1 MEYKAMNASLRLI
14 LELFSLVV
22 YGVWGWRQA
31 EGWPSYL
38 LAAAVPL
45 TAAAVWG
52 VFAVPE
58 DPSRSGRAPIPIP
71 GWLRLILELV
81 HFALAGAALSSLGAS
96 TTSTI
101 FILLVVIH
109 YGLAWERIRWLLD
122 S

>member
-1 MEYKAMNASLRLI
+1 MEYKALNASLRLI

-22 YGVWGWRQA
+22 YGVWGWHQA
-31 EGWPSYL
+31 EGWPAYL

-45 TAAAVWG
+45 GAAAVWG

-81 HFALAGAALSSLGAS
+81 LFALAGAALSDLGAS
-96 TTSTI
+96 TTSII
-101 FILLVVIH
+101 FILLAVIH
-109 YGLAWERIRWLLD
+109 YGLAWERIRWLLGR
-122 S
+122 